1 MKANRIAI
9 LIAFLSVGQ
18 VQTSQRL
25 LTELAKVC
33 QRTALSLN
41 NMSSTLR
48 HEAFKRAIPTAE
60 QISLHA
66 ESANTW
72 KSYFAKKYEI
82 KAMVQN
88 EPSFLK
94 RSSFYFLGLSESVG
108 YITQAARSVRQYYG
122 KNVIYALEDIIKAR
136 KTGLKEFRRTQE

>member
-1 MKANRIAI
+1 MKFNRIVS
-9 LIAFLSVGQ
+9 LIALLSVGQ

-48 HEAFKRAIPTAE
+48 HEALKRATPTAE
-60 QISLHA
+60 QISLHI

-72 KSYFAKKYEI
+72 KSYFAKKHEI
-82 KAMVQN
+82 KAMIQN

-136 KTGLKEFRRTQE
+136 KAGFKEFRRTQE